1 MKNQSKIRYRTFQLR
16 SKCLANGG
24 TGLVISASDGVWDG
38 VQAADL
44 QKVTQEN
51 LEGLRKLQEEMSM
64 SIQKGKQGQD
74 NFEPGALNF
83 IAKKL
88 VQLSVQR
95 GSGDDCTC
103 EVMMISCPPAQ

>member
-1 MKNQSKIRYRTFQLR
+1 MLTTGREGDDASV
-16 SKCLANGG
+16 CLANGG

-44 QKVTQEN
+44 QKVAQEN